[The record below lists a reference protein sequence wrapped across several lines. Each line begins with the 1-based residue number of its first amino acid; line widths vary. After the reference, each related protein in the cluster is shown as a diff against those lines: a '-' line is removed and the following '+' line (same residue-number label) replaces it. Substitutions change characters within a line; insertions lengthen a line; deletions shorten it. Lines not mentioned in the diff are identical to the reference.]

1 MQPLIRP
8 LQPEDETNW
17 RRLWTGYLQ
26 FYQTSVP
33 DTVYLSTFARLLG
46 EDPRDFSALVAE
58 VDGQLLGLTHY
69 LFHRHA
75 WKIEEVCYLQDLYV
89 APRSPRHRPWPQVD
103 RGRLRP
109 RRRRRGTSRL
119 LADAGLQPRGPPALR
134 PHCEGHSVHPLQ
146 PPVMTITI
154 APYDPA
160 WPRTYATEATQ
171 LRQLLPL
178 LRDLEHI
185 GSTSVPGLAAKPVI
199 DIMAAV
205 DSLDEVT
212 PHLPALAPHGYAVVD
227 AGMHDRLFLQRAGF
241 NLHIV
246 TLASWPRRKERLMR
260 DALIADPS
268 AATEYAAL
276 KRQLALVHGDD
287 LPAYTRAKTAFVQGI
302 MDQIHD
308 RLGWPREDVWDD

>member
-1 MQPLIRP
+1 
-8 LQPEDETNW
+8 
-17 RRLWTGYLQ
+17 
-26 FYQTSVP
+26 
-33 DTVYLSTFARLLG
+33 
-46 EDPRDFSALVAE
+46 
-58 VDGQLLGLTHY
+58 
-69 LFHRHA
+69 
-75 WKIEEVCYLQDLYV
+75 
-89 APRSPRHRPWPQVD
+89 
-103 RGRLRP
+103 
-109 RRRRRGTSRL
+109 
-119 LADAGLQPRGPPALR
+119 
-134 PHCEGHSVHPLQ
+134 
-146 PPVMTITI
+146 MTITI

-160 WPRTYATEATQ
+160 WPRTFATEATR
-171 LRQLLPL
+171 LRQLLPV

-212 PHLPALAPHGYAVVD
+212 PHLPALAPLGYAVGD

-260 DALIADPS
+260 DALIADPR

-287 LPAYTRAKTAFVQGI
+287 LPAYTRAKTAFVQRI